1 MADDI
6 KAAGTLESSAT
17 VSPIKLDQT
26 DMDAINRYALV
37 ELAPEDVFAF
47 AVRAATVGENRNFTP
62 FDSDTL
68 RDLAELYPG
77 TTVIKDHRRAADN
90 QVGRIYAAEL
100 SEDATELI
108 LRAYMVRTSEN
119 AGFIAE
125 VAGGIKSEVS
135 VSFQTREAVC
145 SICGTDN
152 AREWCEHWPGEE
164 YDVVE
169 DGKHVVKTCEFLIH
183 GADDVYELSFVA
195 VPALRDA
202 RCVKASFEKPE
213 HKQEHKQVDE
223 PEQSCDNGDH
233 ADDHADEL
241 AARVKL
247 MDAFAFVENNRN
259 EG

>member
-6 KAAGTLESSAT
+6 KAAGTLESSAA

-100 SEDATELI
+100 SEGATELI

-169 DGKHVVKTCEFLIH
+169 DGRHVVKTCEFLIH

-202 RCVKASFEKPE
+202 RTVKASFEKPE
-213 HKQEHKQVDE
+213 HKPEPKQADE
-223 PEQSCDNGDH
+223 PEQAC
-233 ADDHADEL
+233 ATDDHADEL
-241 AARVKL
+241 AAKVRL
-247 MDAFAFVENNRN
+247 MDAFAFVEINRN